1 MTETMWDEDRNGRDV
16 LEREVPREEPQRQYY
31 FIERAKK
38 ILQQKERLLGR
49 PLTACTMIFG
59 CQMNV
64 HDSERMSG
72 LLEANGY
79 VRAEEGVEP
88 DLVVFNT
95 CAVRENAANRLALFA
110 PEAVVNTIDH
120 FKVIN
125 KRRLTLPEEIAEV
138 FRCPNTNC
146 ASHGE
151 PVKSRFYVRK
161 QSGQTKLK
169 CHYCE
174 KTFSRDSV
182 TEA

>member
-1 MTETMWDEDRNGRDV
+1 METPKLSVEAIEKGPVIDHIPAGKG
-16 LEREVPREEPQRQYY
+16 LIILRQFKLLHYGSAVTVG
-31 FIERAKK
+31 FNLPSKTQGSKDIIK
-38 ILQQKERLLGR
+38 I
-49 PLTACTMIFG
+49 T
-59 CQMNV
+59 
-64 HDSERMSG
+64 
-72 LLEANGY
+72 
-79 VRAEEGVEP
+79 GVWL
-88 DLVVFNT
+88 DD
-95 CAVRENAANRLALFA
+95 NAANRLALFA

-138 FRCPNTNC
+138 FRCPNTNR
-146 ASHGE
+146 GE

>member
-1 MTETMWDEDRNGRDV
+1 METPKLSVEAIEKGTVIDHIPAGKG
-16 LEREVPREEPQRQYY
+16 LIILRQFKLLHYGSAVTVG
-31 FIERAKK
+31 FNLPSKTQGSKDIIK
-38 ILQQKERLLGR
+38 I
-49 PLTACTMIFG
+49 T
-59 CQMNV
+59 
-64 HDSERMSG
+64 
-72 LLEANGY
+72 
-79 VRAEEGVEP
+79 GVWL
-88 DLVVFNT
+88 DD
-95 CAVRENAANRLALFA
+95 NAANRLALFA
-110 PEAVVNTIDH
+110 PEAVVNTIEH

-125 KRRLTLPEEIAEV
+125 KRLLTLPDEIAEV

>member
-1 MTETMWDEDRNGRDV
+1 METPKLSVEAIEKGTVIDHIPAGKG
-16 LEREVPREEPQRQYY
+16 LIILRQFKLLHYGSAVTVG
-31 FIERAKK
+31 FNLPSKTQGSKDIIK
-38 ILQQKERLLGR
+38 I
-49 PLTACTMIFG
+49 T
-59 CQMNV
+59 
-64 HDSERMSG
+64 
-72 LLEANGY
+72 
-79 VRAEEGVEP
+79 GVWL
-88 DLVVFNT
+88 DD
-95 CAVRENAANRLALFA
+95 NAANRLALFA

-125 KRRLTLPEEIAEV
+125 KRRLTLPDEIAEV

-182 TEA
+182 AEA

>member
-1 MTETMWDEDRNGRDV
+1 METPKLSVEAIEKGTVIDHIPAGKG
-16 LEREVPREEPQRQYY
+16 LIILRQFKLLHYGSAVTVG
-31 FIERAKK
+31 FNLPSKTQGSKDIIK
-38 ILQQKERLLGR
+38 I
-49 PLTACTMIFG
+49 T
-59 CQMNV
+59 
-64 HDSERMSG
+64 
-72 LLEANGY
+72 
-79 VRAEEGVEP
+79 GVWL
-88 DLVVFNT
+88 DD
-95 CAVRENAANRLALFA
+95 NAANRLALFS
-110 PEAVVNTIDH
+110 PEAVVNTIDY

-125 KRRLTLPEEIAEV
+125 KRRLTLPDEIAEV
-138 FRCPNTNC
+138 FCCPNTNC

>member
-1 MTETMWDEDRNGRDV
+1 METPKLSVEAIEKGTVIDHIPAGKG
-16 LEREVPREEPQRQYY
+16 LIILRQFKLLHYGSAVTVG
-31 FIERAKK
+31 FNLPSKTQGSKDIIK
-38 ILQQKERLLGR
+38 I
-49 PLTACTMIFG
+49 T
-59 CQMNV
+59 
-64 HDSERMSG
+64 
-72 LLEANGY
+72 
-79 VRAEEGVEP
+79 GVWL
-88 DLVVFNT
+88 DD
-95 CAVRENAANRLALFA
+95 NAANRLALFA
-110 PEAVVNTIDH
+110 PEAVVNTIEH

-169 CHYCE
+169 CYYCE

>member
-1 MTETMWDEDRNGRDV
+1 METPKLSVEAIEKGTVIDHIPAGKG
-16 LEREVPREEPQRQYY
+16 LIILRQFKLLHYGSAVTVG
-31 FIERAKK
+31 FNLPSKTQGSKDIIK
-38 ILQQKERLLGR
+38 I
-49 PLTACTMIFG
+49 T
-59 CQMNV
+59 
-64 HDSERMSG
+64 
-72 LLEANGY
+72 
-79 VRAEEGVEP
+79 GVWL
-88 DLVVFNT
+88 DD
-95 CAVRENAANRLALFA
+95 NAANRLALFA

-125 KRRLTLPEEIAEV
+125 KRRLTLPDEIAEV

>member
-1 MTETMWDEDRNGRDV
+1 METPKLSVEAIEKGTVIDHIPAGKG
-16 LEREVPREEPQRQYY
+16 LIILRQFKLLHYGSAVTVG
-31 FIERAKK
+31 FNLPSKTQGSKDIIK
-38 ILQQKERLLGR
+38 I
-49 PLTACTMIFG
+49 T
-59 CQMNV
+59 
-64 HDSERMSG
+64 
-72 LLEANGY
+72 
-79 VRAEEGVEP
+79 GVWL
-88 DLVVFNT
+88 DD
-95 CAVRENAANRLALFA
+95 NAANRLALFA

-151 PVKSRFYVRK
+151 PVKSSFYVRK

>member
-1 MTETMWDEDRNGRDV
+1 METPKLSVEAIEKGTVIDHIPAGKGLIILRQFKLLHYGSAVTVGFNLPSKTQGSKDIIKITDV
-16 LEREVPREEPQRQYY
+16 WL
-31 FIERAKK
+31 
-38 ILQQKERLLGR
+38 
-49 PLTACTMIFG
+49 
-59 CQMNV
+59 
-64 HDSERMSG
+64 D
-72 LLEANGY
+72 
-79 VRAEEGVEP
+79 
-88 DLVVFNT
+88 D
-95 CAVRENAANRLALFA
+95 NAANRLALFA

-125 KRRLTLPEEIAEV
+125 KRRLTLPDEIGEV

>member
-1 MTETMWDEDRNGRDV
+1 MENKKLSVEAIENGTVIDHIPAG
-16 LEREVPREEPQRQYY
+16 LGLTILRQFKLLHYGSAVTVG
-31 FIERAKK
+31 FNLPSKTQGSKDIIK
-38 ILQQKERLLGR
+38 I
-49 PLTACTMIFG
+49 T
-59 CQMNV
+59 
-64 HDSERMSG
+64 
-72 LLEANGY
+72 
-79 VRAEEGVEP
+79 GVWL
-88 DLVVFNT
+88 DD
-95 CAVRENAANRLALFA
+95 NAANRLALFA

-125 KRRLTLPEEIAEV
+125 KRRLILPDEIAEV

-182 TEA
+182 AEA

>member
-1 MTETMWDEDRNGRDV
+1 METPKLSVEAIEKGTVIDHIPAGKG
-16 LEREVPREEPQRQYY
+16 LIILRQFKLLHYGSAVTVG
-31 FIERAKK
+31 FNLPSKTQGSKDIIK
-38 ILQQKERLLGR
+38 I
-49 PLTACTMIFG
+49 T
-59 CQMNV
+59 
-64 HDSERMSG
+64 
-72 LLEANGY
+72 
-79 VRAEEGVEP
+79 GVWL
-88 DLVVFNT
+88 DD
-95 CAVRENAANRLALFA
+95 NAANRLALFA
-110 PEAVVNTIDH
+110 PEAVVNTIEH

-182 TEA
+182 MEA

>member
-1 MTETMWDEDRNGRDV
+1 METPKLSVEAIEKGTVIDHIPAGKG
-16 LEREVPREEPQRQYY
+16 LIILRQFKLLHYGSAVTVG
-31 FIERAKK
+31 FNLPSKTQGSKDIIK
-38 ILQQKERLLGR
+38 I
-49 PLTACTMIFG
+49 T
-59 CQMNV
+59 
-64 HDSERMSG
+64 
-72 LLEANGY
+72 
-79 VRAEEGVEP
+79 GVWL
-88 DLVVFNT
+88 DD
-95 CAVRENAANRLALFA
+95 NAANRLALFA

-138 FRCPNTNC
+138 FRCPKTNC

>member
-1 MTETMWDEDRNGRDV
+1 METPKLSVEAIEKGTVIDHIPAGKG
-16 LEREVPREEPQRQYY
+16 LIILRQFKLLHYGSAVTVG
-31 FIERAKK
+31 FNLPSKTQGSKDIIK
-38 ILQQKERLLGR
+38 I
-49 PLTACTMIFG
+49 T
-59 CQMNV
+59 
-64 HDSERMSG
+64 
-72 LLEANGY
+72 
-79 VRAEEGVEP
+79 GVWL
-88 DLVVFNT
+88 DD
-95 CAVRENAANRLALFA
+95 NAANRLALFA

-125 KRRLTLPEEIAEV
+125 KRRLTLPDEIAEV

-174 KTFSRDSV
+174 KTFSRESV

>member
-1 MTETMWDEDRNGRDV
+1 METPKLSVEAIEKGTVIDHIPAGKG
-16 LEREVPREEPQRQYY
+16 LIILRQFKLLHYGSAVTVG
-31 FIERAKK
+31 FNLPSKTQGSKDIIK
-38 ILQQKERLLGR
+38 I
-49 PLTACTMIFG
+49 T
-59 CQMNV
+59 
-64 HDSERMSG
+64 
-72 LLEANGY
+72 
-79 VRAEEGVEP
+79 GVWL
-88 DLVVFNT
+88 DD
-95 CAVRENAANRLALFA
+95 NAANRLALFA

-125 KRRLTLPEEIAEV
+125 KRQLTLPDEIAEV

-182 TEA
+182 AEA

>member
-1 MTETMWDEDRNGRDV
+1 METPKLSVEAIEKGTVIDHIPAGKG
-16 LEREVPREEPQRQYY
+16 LIILRQFKLLHYGSAVTVG
-31 FIERAKK
+31 FNLPSKTQGSKDIIK
-38 ILQQKERLLGR
+38 I
-49 PLTACTMIFG
+49 T
-59 CQMNV
+59 
-64 HDSERMSG
+64 
-72 LLEANGY
+72 
-79 VRAEEGVEP
+79 GVWL
-88 DLVVFNT
+88 DD
-95 CAVRENAANRLALFA
+95 NAANRLALFA
-110 PEAVVNTIDH
+110 PEAVVNTIEH

-146 ASHGE
+146 ASHGD

-174 KTFSRDSV
+174 KTFSRDFV

>member
-1 MTETMWDEDRNGRDV
+1 METPKLSVEAIEKGTVIDHIPAGKG
-16 LEREVPREEPQRQYY
+16 LIILRQFKLLHYGSAVTVG
-31 FIERAKK
+31 FNLPSKTQGSKDIIK
-38 ILQQKERLLGR
+38 I
-49 PLTACTMIFG
+49 T
-59 CQMNV
+59 
-64 HDSERMSG
+64 
-72 LLEANGY
+72 
-79 VRAEEGVEP
+79 GVWL
-88 DLVVFNT
+88 DD
-95 CAVRENAANRLALFA
+95 NAANRLALFA

-125 KRRLTLPEEIAEV
+125 KRRLTLPDEIGEV
-138 FRCPNTNC
+138 FRCSNTNC

>member
-1 MTETMWDEDRNGRDV
+1 METPKLSVEAIEKGTVIDHIPAGKG
-16 LEREVPREEPQRQYY
+16 LIILRQFKLLHYGSAVTVG
-31 FIERAKK
+31 FNLPSKTQGSKDIIK
-38 ILQQKERLLGR
+38 I
-49 PLTACTMIFG
+49 T
-59 CQMNV
+59 
-64 HDSERMSG
+64 
-72 LLEANGY
+72 
-79 VRAEEGVEP
+79 GVWL
-88 DLVVFNT
+88 DD
-95 CAVRENAANRLALFA
+95 NAANRLALFA

-125 KRRLTLPEEIAEV
+125 KRQLTLPDEIAEV

-151 PVKSRFYVRK
+151 PVKSRFYVHK

-182 TEA
+182 AEA

>member
-1 MTETMWDEDRNGRDV
+1 MEIPKLSVEAIEKGTVIDHIPAGKG
-16 LEREVPREEPQRQYY
+16 LIILRQFKLLHYGSAVTVG
-31 FIERAKK
+31 FNLPSKTQGSKDIIK
-38 ILQQKERLLGR
+38 I
-49 PLTACTMIFG
+49 T
-59 CQMNV
+59 
-64 HDSERMSG
+64 
-72 LLEANGY
+72 
-79 VRAEEGVEP
+79 GVWL
-88 DLVVFNT
+88 DD
-95 CAVRENAANRLALFA
+95 NAANRLALFA

-125 KRRLTLPEEIAEV
+125 KRRLTLPDEIAEV

-182 TEA
+182 AEA

>member
-1 MTETMWDEDRNGRDV
+1 METPKLSVEAIEKGTVIDHIPAGKG
-16 LEREVPREEPQRQYY
+16 LIILRQFKLLHYGSAVTVG
-31 FIERAKK
+31 FNLPSKTQGSKDIIK
-38 ILQQKERLLGR
+38 I
-49 PLTACTMIFG
+49 T
-59 CQMNV
+59 
-64 HDSERMSG
+64 
-72 LLEANGY
+72 
-79 VRAEEGVEP
+79 GVWL
-88 DLVVFNT
+88 DD
-95 CAVRENAANRLALFA
+95 NAANRLALFA

-125 KRRLTLPEEIAEV
+125 KRRLTLPDAIAEV
-138 FRCPNTNC
+138 FRCPTTTC

>member
-1 MTETMWDEDRNGRDV
+1 METPKLSVEAIEKGTVIDHIPAGKG
-16 LEREVPREEPQRQYY
+16 LIILRQFKLLHYGSAVTVG
-31 FIERAKK
+31 FNLPSKTQGSKDIIK
-38 ILQQKERLLGR
+38 I
-49 PLTACTMIFG
+49 T
-59 CQMNV
+59 
-64 HDSERMSG
+64 
-72 LLEANGY
+72 
-79 VRAEEGVEP
+79 GVWL
-88 DLVVFNT
+88 DD
-95 CAVRENAANRLALFA
+95 NAANRLALFA

-125 KRRLTLPEEIAEV
+125 KRQLTLPEEIAEV

-182 TEA
+182 AEA